1 MKIDTLVL
9 SGGSTKVPAYV
20 GVFRAL
26 QECNIINDTLDNI
39 KHIVVCSVGMLY
51 ALLILLKVNEQVNN
65 AIIMRLDFAELIDM
79 DNVNISELMFN
90 LGLFDNSKVGLMIQ
104 TILRERY
111 SKEDMT
117 LQELYEISTIKL
129 SVKVV
134 NSSKSCVEYISY
146 ETDPEISIIT
156 LLKMTT
162 AIPLFFKPVEYKGS
176 IYVDG
181 GLAGGY
187 PVEVAGDNYLGIK
200 LRGPWTTSKGL
211 IDEIPIIPFILSLT
225 TIASTR
231 QEEEDDRTIVI
242 PSNIHFT
249 NFSLSIEEKNKLIE
263 DGYNLTKE
271 HIDKYKLT
279 TD

>member
-20 GVFRAL
+20 GVFKAL

-111 SKEDMT
+111 SKEDMN

-134 NSSKSCVEYISY
+134 NSSKSCVEYISH

-200 LRGPWTTSKGL
+200 LRGPWTIGKSL

-271 HIDKYKLT
+271 HIDKYNLI